1 MEMSRP
7 KTSRGA
13 RGRTR
18 LGWWLALALVAA
30 GAAAL
35 AIWRWAG
42 TSTAEALP
50 AEISVAEAAAKR
62 DAGAFILDVREPDEW
77 EAAHIAGATLIPLGR
92 LSTRLAEV
100 PRNQEIV
107 VVCRS
112 GNRSRQGRDLL
123 LEAGF
128 DRVTSM
134 AGGLTDWLAQGYPT
148 VSEP

>member
-1 MEMSRP
+1 M
-7 KTSRGA
+7 
-13 RGRTR
+13 R
-18 LGWWLALALVAA
+18 LGWWLALAVIAA
-30 GAAAL
+30 GAAAF
-35 AIWRWAG
+35 AMWRWMG

-50 AEISVAEAAAKR
+50 AEISVAEAATRR
-62 DAGAFILDVREPDEW
+62 DAGSFILDVREPDEW
-77 EAAHIAGATLIPLGR
+77 EAAHIPGATLIPLSR
-92 LSTRLAEV
+92 LSSRIAEV

-134 AGGLTDWLAQGYPT
+134 AGGLTEWQAQGYPT
-148 VSEP
+148 VSGP